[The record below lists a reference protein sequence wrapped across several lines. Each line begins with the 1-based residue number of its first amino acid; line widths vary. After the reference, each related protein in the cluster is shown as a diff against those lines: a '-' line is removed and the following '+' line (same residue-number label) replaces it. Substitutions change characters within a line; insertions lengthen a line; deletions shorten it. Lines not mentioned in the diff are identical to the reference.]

1 MQLSTRTDYALR
13 TLLCLAMSQTSTS
26 KSRIS
31 ETMSIPYPELL
42 STLDALKQAGWISDQ
57 HGNEDEYALKTS
69 PEEVTLWDIMAL
81 KGETPR
87 VTSTTADGCAA
98 TNYSGGNF
106 LANQWYVQDIQS
118 RIESSFR
125 DLFQDV
131 TLKDLMDH
139 M

>member
-1 MQLSTRTDYALR
+1 
-13 TLLCLAMSQTSTS
+13 
-26 KSRIS
+26 
-31 ETMSIPYPELL
+31 MSIPYPELL
-42 STLDALKQAGWISDQ
+42 STLEALKQAGWISDQ